1 MSSLKRFEKAI
12 ENCDIVKQYCSDKF
26 FYLLSRF
33 QIKGLNDN
41 MNKLKNVDLSNGKYQ
56 LSVFNY
62 ALNRH
67 KQFIENE
74 ITTKPE

>member
-1 MSSLKRFEKAI
+1 
-12 ENCDIVKQYCSDKF
+12 
-26 FYLLSRF
+26 
-33 QIKGLNDN
+33 